1 MYKDITIN
9 YGVQIIFST
18 IPNQKEINFEEDVQ
32 KYYFKDYKD
41 VIGSGDSD
49 PLYKPLKFYM
59 LGDYDVCYI
68 SLINNFKFSHRLFEP
83 KKEVAGV
90 VYTPHTFQSFAG
102 FALNGESELETLFSE
117 ANDHYFAAVIN
128 LKLNNGLLLGNGL
141 AYIEAT
147 CKYIDTLLEGVPY
160 LLTQTFSWF
169 ELSLTVLFNHPDQ
182 LSSILSN
189 LRLSIFKD
197 LKEHTALNQSLYHGF
212 FKEEKDK
219 ILYTSLFADTHT
231 SFGFNARLIEKPLS
245 DAYVKK
251 FVKEAKAKKIMLST
265 DVEWQVKPGH
275 IVEVNKLLANTTR
288 LSNYFEMRTKQLV
301 LGKCDYILRHKDES
315 ILSNFY
321 LIRYLHKPNSKILP
335 HIRKVRS
342 YVYLDTT
349 EDVDKHPN
357 AGIDKSTSLSWDSK
371 LDKLA
376 ISSGDF
382 HDIDKDLKALKVARQ
397 IRIKILKIFS
407 NYNNGIQDPIL
418 FPYFLDFTVFKDN
431 LIKLIK
437 AERKSLSE
445 KNSRLRDLE
454 TKLNEH
460 IKVFQE
466 GYTVRFLNGYQF
478 ENISDFDL
486 DFNSSIQQLLTSYG
500 TLVYEY
506 GKLFYD
512 DNTYAPII
520 QLNNTDTVS
529 NNLCINYSVQH
540 LTSPEFVFATLL
552 KEILN
557 QFEVHNDQLKILL
570 EQFYETVSEIKED
583 IDESYLDDLFDSNL
597 IDLNYF
603 IIDCI
608 RLIATFNGDFKLFFH
623 WFWSYNFQN
632 TSLYDSGGMFN
643 EQHLRMEMLRIWLV
657 KKFYGIKEDLTCP
670 TPELYTY
677 WSRHENKIELVA
689 DRLVK
694 IIKDKKID
702 AFINFILEKYLKKYA
717 KADVAF
723 TEEVIGQQGQFTKLE
738 NMSSTI
744 IENQM
749 RKISYFQ
756 GGSVDLG
763 KFKSMDRLMHET
775 LDSQY
780 KLNLKKIAFLKRD
793 WKEGTTLPN
802 YKDIYKDYLYCV
814 DQTGGVYFSDTEKM
828 TAYFKANAQVLLDMI
843 HFSYLKKKQFIL
855 EYSNE

>member
-1 MYKDITIN
+1 MYKDIKIN
-9 YGVQIIFST
+9 HGVQIIFST
-18 IPNQKEINFEEDVQ
+18 IPSQKEIKFEDDVQ
-32 KYYFKDYKD
+32 KFYFNDYKKE
-41 VIGSGDSD
+41 IGSGESD

-83 KKEVAGV
+83 KEEKPGV
-90 VYTPHTFQSFAG
+90 VYNPHTFQSFAG
-102 FALNGESELETLFSE
+102 FALNEKSPLEALFSNE
-117 ANDHYFAAVIN
+117 NQHYFVAVIN

-141 AYIEAT
+141 DFIEAV
-147 CKYIDTLLEGVPY
+147 CGHIDAILGTVPN

-169 ELSLTVLFNHPDQ
+169 ELSLTVLLDHPDQ
-182 LSSILSN
+182 LSDILSK
-189 LRLSIFKD
+189 LRLSMFKD
-197 LKEHTALNQSLYHGF
+197 IEGHVALGQSLYHGL
-212 FKEEKDK
+212 FKEEKEK
-219 ILYTSLFADTHT
+219 ILHTSLFADTHT
-231 SFGFNARLIEKPLS
+231 SFGLNSRLIEKS
-245 DAYVKK
+245 VNDI
-251 FVKEAKAKKIMLST
+251 FVKGFIKYSKESKVELTT

-275 IVEVNKLLANTTR
+275 IVEVNELLGKTNN
-288 LSNYFEMRTKQLV
+288 LSKYFEMQTKQLV
-301 LGKCDYILRHKDES
+301 LGKCDYILRHKDYS

-321 LIRYLHKPNSKILP
+321 LIRYLHKDTSKILP

-349 EDVDKHPN
+349 KNVDSHPN
-357 AGIDKSTSLSWDSK
+357 AKIAKSRSLSWDDK

-382 HDIDKDLKALKVARQ
+382 HSIDKDLKALKVARQ

-431 LIKLIK
+431 LINLIR
-437 AERKSLSE
+437 AERKSLDE
-445 KNSRLRDLE
+445 KNSKLRDLE

-512 DNTYAPII
+512 DKTYAPII

-557 QFEVHNDQLKILL
+557 QFDVHNDTLKSLL
-570 EQFYETVSEIKED
+570 EGFYDTVAHIKED
-583 IDESYLDDLFDSNL
+583 VDESYLDDLFDSKL

-608 RLIATFNGDFKLFFH
+608 RLISTFNGNFQLFFH

-643 EQHLRMEMLRIWLV
+643 EQHLRMEMLRIFLL
-657 KKFYGIKEDLTCP
+657 KKFYGINQDINCP

-677 WSRHENKIELVA
+677 WHRHEDKIELVA
-689 DRLVK
+689 ERLVGV
-694 IIKDKKID
+694 IKDKKID
-702 AFINFILEKYLKKYA
+702 EFINFLLEKYLKKY
-717 KADVAF
+717 KEFDVTYAMEVMNQQMIF
-723 TEEVIGQQGQFTKLE
+723 TRLE
-738 NMSSTI
+738 NINSTI
-744 IENQM
+744 KDSQLKKTSFFSAGPI
-749 RKISYFQ
+749 
-756 GGSVDLG
+756 DLG
-763 KFKSMDRLMHET
+763 RIQSMDKLMYAT
-775 LDSQY
+775 LDKQY
-780 KLNLKKIAFLKRD
+780 EMNQREIAFLKRD
-793 WKEGTTLPN
+793 WRDGSALPN
-802 YKDIYKDYLYCV
+802 YQSLHKDHLYAI
-814 DQTGGVYFSDTEKM
+814 DQTGGVYFADTEKM
-828 TAYFKANAQVLLDMI
+828 TLYFKENAVVLLDMI

-855 EYSNE
+855 GYF